1 MVIKLKI
8 EHIMSKNL
16 TVLDINSNIYD
27 VAFKMKEAN
36 IGFVPINDKNKIVG
50 VITDRDIVVRILP
63 NKDTK
68 INDYIS
74 RDLVFIN
81 INDSIDAAINLM
93 GSKKIKRLLVENK
106 GKLVGIISLSDILN
120 NMDSSVVYEN
130 IKKIFSIYRN
140 TDEYITKVNEFEM

>member
-1 MVIKLKI
+1 MIKLKI

-16 TVLDINSNIYD
+16 TVLDINSNIYE
-27 VAFKMKEAN
+27 VASKMKEAN
-36 IGFVPINDKNKIVG
+36 IGFVPINDKSKIVG
-50 VITDRDIVVRILP
+50 VITDRDIVVKILA
-63 NKDTK
+63 NKDNK

-81 INDSIDAAINLM
+81 INSSIEQAINLM
-93 GSKKIKRLLVENK
+93 GNKKIKRLLVEDK

-120 NMDSSVVYEN
+120 NMDSSVVYDN

-140 TDEYITKVNEFEM
+140 TDEYITKINEFEM